1 MTIVY
6 FIVILGIIVLVHELG
21 HLISA
26 KAFNVYCREFAI
38 GFGPV
43 IKKIKGK
50 ETTYSIRALPL
61 GGFVSMA
68 GEVGVDI
75 EDIDPSRTLKGIH
88 PFKRIIIML
97 AGVFANIMLA
107 FAIFVV
113 LFLLAGQ
120 INVPPE
126 PVVAGVIPNSAAE
139 QAGIMENDRIVK
151 ITFSDN
157 HSIEP
162 KDFYEIINV
171 TQMVSDPM
179 IFTIERGQQTFDFEL
194 TPTFSEEHNRFML
207 GMYLPPQQVQDIEWY
222 EAFPIAMTTIVDSIA
237 GVFLALSF
245 LIRGMGLQSLSGP
258 LGIYEVTAQQAAAGF
273 QSLVVLTAVLSLN
286 IGVFNLLPL
295 PILDGGRVIMTAFEW
310 ISRKPIHPKVEQALI
325 SISMFLILALLILVT
340 FQDITKIFG

>member
-6 FIVILGIIVLVHELG
+6 FIVILGIIVFVHELG

-26 KAFNVYCREFAI
+26 KAFNVYCREFSI

-43 IKKIKGK
+43 IKKIKRN

-97 AGVFANIMLA
+97 AGVFANVVLA
-107 FAIFVV
+107 FVIFVV
-113 LFLLAGQ
+113 LFMMAGR
-120 INVPPE
+120 INLPPE
-126 PVVAGVIPNSAAE
+126 PVVAGVMPNSAAE

-157 HSIEP
+157 HSIVP

-179 IFTIERGQQTFDFEL
+179 VFTIERGQQLIDFEL
-194 TPTFSEEHNRFML
+194 TPIFSEEHNRYML
-207 GMYLPPQQVQDIEWY
+207 GMYLPPQQTQDIQWY
-222 EAFPIAMTTIVDSIA
+222 EAFPIALTTIVESIA

-245 LIRGMGLQSLSGP
+245 LVRGMGLQSLSGP
-258 LGIYEVTAQQAAAGF
+258 LGIYEITAQQAAAGF
-273 QSLVVLTAVLSLN
+273 QSLAVLTAVLSLN

-310 ISRKPIHPKVEQALI
+310 VTRKPINPKVEQALI

-340 FQDITKIFG
+340 FQDITKLFG